1 MSDVDRGPGGMMDP
15 GQGYGRYDGGFDG
28 SGMMDGGSMDG
39 GGWMIVFGVLTLV
52 LLLLAL
58 AAVVAHLVLH
68 ATGRL
73 APGAQRAPGA
83 TGSDARTVLDTRLAR
98 GEVSAE
104 EYSSTRA
111 LLDA

>member
-1 MSDVDRGPGGMMDP
+1 MSDVDRDPGDMMDP
-15 GQGYGRYDGGFDG
+15 GQGYDRYDGGFDG
-28 SGMMDGGSMDG
+28 SGMMDGS
-39 GGWMIVFGVLTLV
+39 GWMIVFGVLTLV

-58 AAVVAHLVLH
+58 AAIVTHLVLH

-73 APGAQRAPGA
+73 APASTASAA
-83 TGSDARTVLDTRLAR
+83 TGTGTGTDARTVLDTRLAR

>member
-1 MSDVDRGPGGMMDP
+1 MSDIDRDPSDMMDQ
-15 GQGYGRYDGGFDG
+15 GQGFSGYGGYDG
-28 SGMMDGGSMDG
+28 SGMMDGG
-39 GGWMIVFGVLTLV
+39 GWMIGFGVLTLV

-58 AAVVAHLVLH
+58 AAVATHLVLH

-73 APGAQRAPGA
+73 GAGA
-83 TGSDARTVLDTRLAR
+83 SSGSASHGTDARTVLDARLAR